1 MAVTLRLPGPDDLA
15 EVVDS
20 LLDAAD
26 ACEKHAPALAAKR
39 RALAESIGD
48 ELDLIP
54 APTTRED
61 TAS

>member
-1 MAVTLRLPGPDDLA
+1 MIRLHLPGPDDLA

-26 ACEKHAPALAAKR
+26 ACEQHAPNLAAKR

-48 ELDLIP
+48 ALDLIP
-54 APTTRED
+54 TPTTRED
-61 TAS
+61 NQ